1 MEAGP
6 GLIIMAA
13 VAAAALA
20 LSVATRQVPSPAL
33 GALARRLVLP
43 AHLLPTLQV
52 AVELLKVEEQLELAG
67 AAV

>member
-1 MEAGP
+1 MG
-6 GLIIMAA
+6 GTGVLIML
-13 VAAAALA
+13 VVVAAALA

-52 AVELLKVEEQLELAG
+52 EVEVLNLEEQLELAG
-67 AAV
+67 AV